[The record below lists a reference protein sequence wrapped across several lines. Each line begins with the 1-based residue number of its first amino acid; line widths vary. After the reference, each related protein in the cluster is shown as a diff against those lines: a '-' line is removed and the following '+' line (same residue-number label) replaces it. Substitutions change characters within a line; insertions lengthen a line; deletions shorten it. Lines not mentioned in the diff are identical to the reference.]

1 MKVTADKK
9 NFKNSYKKHYYTYK
23 TLDDKN
29 SSKFSRQLLLFYS
42 VECGLKC
49 KLLEKWK
56 LNSPKEIF
64 ENKNDERNRSIGSH
78 NIKIIIKELGCEGRF
93 SFSHFKTIHKDY
105 ISIESYHQVCRYGI
119 KIDDKDK
126 KVYDKFEIEL
136 RKIAEWLE
144 EEI

>member
-1 MKVTADKK
+1 M
-9 NFKNSYKKHYYTYK
+9 
-23 TLDDKN
+23 
-29 SSKFSRQLLLFYS
+29 
-42 VECGLKC
+42 
-49 KLLEKWK
+49 
-56 LNSPKEIF
+56 KEIF

>member
-1 MKVTADKK
+1 MKVTSDKK
-9 NFKNSYKKHYYTYK
+9 DFKNSYKKHYYTYK

-78 NIKIIIKELGCEGRF
+78 NIKIIIKELGCEG
-93 SFSHFKTIHKDY
+93 
-105 ISIESYHQVCRYGI
+105 
-119 KIDDKDK
+119 IDDKDK